1 MPRPEGKI
9 NRVVSWEFS
18 AGGSLAIVGRK
29 MFCEPIMT
37 TKRERLRRMCC
48 VHEVAHAIACLD
60 RGIPFAGV
68 EIFDQGKEP
77 DVLVDGRSIGVLG
90 GRVETVGDW
99 TLSESAEDM
108 MVMLLAGPAS
118 TRKLTHK
125 SWFAVNVVGSGS
137 GDYDQAV
144 EIATL
149 RYGEKLGEE
158 RMEICEDDARR
169 LVAKEWKTILRIAD
183 SLVDRSYLSYSDFA
197 VLREALASP
206 EPSE

>member
-1 MPRPEGKI
+1 
-9 NRVVSWEFS
+9 
-18 AGGSLAIVGRK
+18 
-29 MFCEPIMT
+29 
-37 TKRERLRRMCC
+37 
-48 VHEVAHAIACLD
+48 
-60 RGIPFAGV
+60 
-68 EIFDQGKEP
+68 
-77 DVLVDGRSIGVLG
+77 
-90 GRVETVGDW
+90 
-99 TLSESAEDM
+99 
-108 MVMLLAGPAS
+108 MLLAGPAS

-158 RMEICEDDARR
+158 RMEICEDYARR